1 MDKNKKA
8 IEIYDYIAEEY
19 AKRFD
24 AIVSDEDLKFLNI
37 FLSHLKPGSHIV
49 DLGCGTGFSSGYF
62 AKKGMKT
69 QGVDLSSNIHRQKKL
84 FRNQFLDRRYEGIYA
99 GRKS

>member
-37 FLSHLKPGSHIV
+37 FIPSE
-49 DLGCGTGFSSGYF
+49 TGIAY
-62 AKKGMKT
+62 
-69 QGVDLSSNIHRQKKL
+69 R
-84 FRNQFLDRRYEGIYA
+84 
-99 GRKS
+99 